1 MSLIDHLTSPAGLR
15 RVLWADA
22 LSGSATA
29 ALHLALAGPLAA
41 WLGLPA
47 GLLHTSGFV
56 LLLFVALAG
65 SLALQ
70 VAPSRAGL
78 RALVLGNFV
87 WVVACVAL
95 VLGGALSPTPWGQA
109 YLVVQALAVLVLA
122 ELQWMALRRQRSL
135 AMA

>member
-1 MSLIDHLTSPAGLR
+1 MSLIDQLTSPAGLR

-22 LSGSATA
+22 LSGSATT

-47 GLLHTSGFV
+47 GLIHASGFA
-56 LLLFVALAG
+56 LLLYVVLAG

-70 VAPSRAGL
+70 AAPSRAGL
-78 RALVLGNFV
+78 QLLVAGNFA

-95 VLGGALSPTPWGQA
+95 LLSGAWSPTPLGQA

-122 ELQWMALRRQRSL
+122 ELQWMALRRQRTG